1 MIKSYTGIIPDT
13 GKMAMSDLK
22 IYCFLYPTETNRL
35 LPHRYEQD
43 QAFSCLEKQEKTIFI
58 PSGAALPLHFA
69 PDCDNLN
76 RHRRKD
82 AK

>member
-43 QAFSCLEKQEKTIFI
+43 QAFSCLEKQEKDNLY
-58 PSGAALPLHFA
+58 SVRCCAALAFCA
-69 PDCDNLN
+69 
-76 RHRRKD
+76 
-82 AK
+82 